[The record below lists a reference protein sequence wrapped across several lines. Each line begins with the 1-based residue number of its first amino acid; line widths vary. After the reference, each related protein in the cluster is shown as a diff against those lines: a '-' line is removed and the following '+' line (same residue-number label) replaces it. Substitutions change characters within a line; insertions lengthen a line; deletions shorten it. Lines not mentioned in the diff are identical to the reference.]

1 VGDVRFR
8 QFAKRMIQRDFR
20 DVEAAEGVGFSH
32 GQFGVV
38 VATPDH
44 TAGELLPGAELY
56 QAPFTMTLGWQR
68 NRHADAGRHP
78 RLSLP

>member
-1 VGDVRFR
+1 L
-8 QFAKRMIQRDFR
+8 
-20 DVEAAEGVGFSH
+20 H
-32 GQFGVV
+32 LLLL
-38 VATPDH
+38 
-44 TAGELLPGAELY
+44 AGLPAHY